1 MFCLYS
7 YLFIDF
13 KSPESAHAAVKN
25 LDGHKL
31 SKSVTLSVNKFTDVE
46 KYSDMNEEYV
56 EPQIEPYTAKEH
68 LKSALMD
75 PQARDQFVMY
85 RGDDVSIFWNR
96 KTDSPEH
103 VYSRTVSLLDIK
115 ILNCSNI
122 HFMRF
127 VRTGLKPMFN
137 GLLRVLI
144 FPHSIPKVLLFG
156 VVHLGTRLFVLFILV
171 SS

>member
-1 MFCLYS
+1 
-7 YLFIDF
+7 
-13 KSPESAHAAVKN
+13 
-25 LDGHKL
+25 
-31 SKSVTLSVNKFTDVE
+31 
-46 KYSDMNEEYV
+46 MNEEYV

-122 HFMRF
+122 HFMHF